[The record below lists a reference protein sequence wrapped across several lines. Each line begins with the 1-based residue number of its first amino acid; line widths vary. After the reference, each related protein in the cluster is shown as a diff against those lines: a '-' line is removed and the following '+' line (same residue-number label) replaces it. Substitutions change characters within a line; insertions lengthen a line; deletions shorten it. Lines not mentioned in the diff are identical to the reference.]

1 MCHRL
6 GISSIEGAGAEG
18 GEVKG
23 DETITEGTEG
33 GEDGLATVEDKGK
46 VGGGDL
52 DASEVAVV
60 AEAKVANRWEKRA
73 KAILCGLDTAEAGLG
88 ERCAVGETCGEAGGG
103 RAVGRG
109 QVKFAGKGTDG
120 GFGQTEFDERRT
132 DAKLIECAKTGTV
145 GGAAVIGI
153 GAVNQEGKALR
164 DLTESGHYEAFTGI
178 ATVGRVGGDGRFCKR
193 VGLDFPPR
201 YTKTFSQHAGFI
213 DFGAPLKR
221 RTQGESDTR
230 EVTFMAK
237 CGQRG
242 EEHGAVDTT
251 GVGEGDTARGMGAKP
266 IQ

>member
-1 MCHRL
+1 M
-6 GISSIEGAGAEG
+6 
-18 GEVKG
+18 
-23 DETITEGTEG
+23 
-33 GEDGLATVEDKGK
+33 
-46 VGGGDL
+46 
-52 DASEVAVV
+52 
-60 AEAKVANRWEKRA
+60 RA
-73 KAILCGLDTAEAGLG
+73 
-88 ERCAVGETCGEAGGG
+88 RG

-109 QVKFAGKGTDG
+109 QVKFAGEGTDG

-132 DAKLIECAKTGTV
+132 DAKFIECAKTGTV

-193 VGLDFPPR
+193 VGLDLLPR
-201 YTKTFSQHAGFI
+201 YTETFGQDTGFI